1 MNWPND
7 KRAVV
12 SQLGRR
18 RRSKER
24 ERGKVTIYYTTVYTY
39 LTTAPTLIFHSRY

>member
-12 SQLGRR
+12 S
-18 RRSKER
+18 KVEEEEVKR
-24 ERGKVTIYYTTVYTY
+24 ERGKVTIYYTTVYT
-39 LTTAPTLIFHSRY
+39 

>member
-12 SQLGRR
+12 S
-18 RRSKER
+18 KVEEEDV
-24 ERGKVTIYYTTVYTY
+24 ERGNYITYYTT
-39 LTTAPTLIFHSRY
+39 